1 MKTKCPHCGQ
11 HFEVDAADVGKNA
24 DCVNC
29 GRRFVIK
36 NSVDP
41 NSQDG
46 ADAREVQSDALG
58 GDHVK
63 IFRWIRTLASV
74 ICVVVAMYQMYDIRN
89 GLKDSLKD
97 EDSAIRAISRKTWA
111 LVDLMEPVML
121 MLLAIFIKPGDKN
134 EK

>member
-1 MKTKCPHCGQ
+1 
-11 HFEVDAADVGKNA
+11 
-24 DCVNC
+24 
-29 GRRFVIK
+29 
-36 NSVDP
+36 
-41 NSQDG
+41 
-46 ADAREVQSDALG
+46 
-58 GDHVK
+58 
-63 IFRWIRTLASV
+63 
-74 ICVVVAMYQMYDIRN
+74 MYQMYDIRN